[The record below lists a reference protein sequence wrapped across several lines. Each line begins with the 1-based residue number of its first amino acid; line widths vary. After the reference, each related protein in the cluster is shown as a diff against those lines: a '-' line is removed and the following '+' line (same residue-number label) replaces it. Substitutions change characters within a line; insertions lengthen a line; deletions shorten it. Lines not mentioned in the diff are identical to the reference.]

1 MDETW
6 STSLMVFAHVWFW
19 YIIHSIV
26 QLCWN
31 GHHPYETR
39 IFVYELW
46 FFSPSFCQRR
56 KHQHIFSILFLFSC
70 VSALLFLCLL
80 PFTWLS
86 PGCPLLLLALLFPER
101 VWLTG
106 AYFFPCW
113 LGHGTSVCCLR
124 GRPVLSGLGTTY
136 FWIQIEGGEK
146 RRGVVSRALG
156 AINRWWFPLPFCWNL
171 SSLWRWY
178 IYPWCRFGTNI
189 LATVR

>member
-1 MDETW
+1 MKPE
-6 STSLMVFAHVWFW
+6 
-19 YIIHSIV
+19 Y
-26 QLCWN
+26 
-31 GHHPYETR
+31 PYTN
-39 IFVYELW
+39 LW
-46 FFSPSFCQRR
+46 FFPQ
-56 KHQHIFSILFLFSC
+56 
-70 VSALLFLCLL
+70 LL
-80 PFTWLS
+80 PKTSASAHFFDFILVQFVCVCVCLSCCSFAFCPSAFTWLS
-86 PGCPLLLLALLFPER
+86 PGCPLLLALLFPER

-136 FWIQIEGGEK
+136 FWIQIEGRGTKKKGAENP
-146 RRGVVSRALG
+146 GVVSRALG
-156 AINRWWFPLPFCWNL
+156 AINSWWFLLFLCYNL